1 VSLAQVA
8 QQALAAVERARA
20 LFAGSPPTLPPA
32 AALPTAMREAA
43 AAGQHAAL
51 LSGHLRDQHQ
61 HFVGEATR
69 VLASNDRTDTG
80 LDQRLNMAATLTQ
93 AGAAR
98 LDAIAAATRTITQLA
113 ATAGTPA
120 AQRAVM
126 QALHSQVSQAD
137 SVVASTTQQGSALAD
152 EIRALD
158 YRSGGRVQPAGL
170 GADPPTDR
178 PPQAPADPPHGTDP
192 RYWIDVTKIVR
203 VPDGQLPPYGSK
215 QIGPG
220 LWYPFDDGALAAGPA
235 PAKYPLD
242 ISRITTLSP
251 GELGPYG
258 TTELAPGVFAPDP
271 LQTYSPALPWPSPR
285 QPVDIRDII
294 AVPKGQLAPWNYV
307 EYLPGWYVPRAP
319 NPR

>member
-1 VSLAQVA
+1 VSLTEVAEQAQ
-8 QQALAAVERARA
+8 AAVARMRA
-20 LFAGSPPTLPPA
+20 LFVAPLQPPPLAAGLETA
-32 AALPTAMREAA
+32 ARELSG
-43 AAGQHAAL
+43 AGQHAAV
-51 LSGHLRDQHQ
+51 LSGHLVDRHQ
-61 HFVGEATR
+61 DFVGEATR
-69 VLASNDRTDTG
+69 ELTSDGHTDTA
-80 LDQRLNMAATLTQ
+80 LNQRLTAAATVTQ
-93 AGAAR
+93 AGAR
-98 LDAIAAATRTITQLA
+98 QLDAIAAQTRTIAQAA

-120 AQRAVM
+120 AQRAVL
-126 QALHSQVSQAD
+126 QALRTQVSEAN
-137 SVVASTTQQGSALAD
+137 SVVTSTRQQARALAG

-158 YRSGGRVQPAGL
+158 YRSGGQAQAVGL
-170 GADPPTDR
+170 GGDPPIDR
-178 PPQAPADPPHGTDP
+178 SPEAPADPPHGRDP
-192 RYWIDVTKIVR
+192 RYWVDVTKIIR

-220 LWYPFDDGALAAGPA
+220 LWYPFDDGQLSSGPS

-271 LQTYSPALPWPSPR
+271 RQTYSPGPSWPSPQ